1 MSIAVKVGRQA
12 AVGTAATTTTT
23 VPADFSSKLVKAN
36 VALEEVRSGQD
47 IHFTKRDGVSYEEWA
62 VGDSAIYHDTIGFW
76 LSNAMGTP
84 TNTPDGSAYTAVFK
98 FADAPNALTL
108 QTTQPRRATEA
119 YQIKDAV
126 VDKMGFT
133 FEAEGTLTY
142 NVNGFGLTRT
152 ALGSAPTLTS
162 SSINSFVA
170 WKGQVA
176 FNGTA
181 LGSYAKLKKG
191 SINFTRNRKPQFTVN
206 NSVDPA
212 TFTTGSRMVEFD
224 LTCDFASVGEYDKYR
239 NAATDSLEILFTLTD
254 GTVIGTSAT
263 APTLRLKIGTAFIE
277 DAEIDTSSDLPEI
290 TVKGKALYNA
300 ADASLA
306 VVTLRTAV
314 NFTTAD

>member
-1 MSIAVKVGRQA
+1 MSIGVKVGRQS
-12 AVGTAATTTTT
+12 AVGTAAATLST
-23 VPADFSSKLVKAN
+23 VAADFSSKLVKAN

-47 IHFTKRDGVSYEEWA
+47 IHFTKRDGVSYEEWT
-62 VGDSAIYHDTIGFW
+62 VGDSAVYHDTIGFW

-84 TNTPDGSAYTAVFK
+84 SNTAAGSAYTSVFK
-98 FADAPNALTL
+98 FTDAPNALTL
-108 QTTQPRRATEA
+108 ETTQPRRATEA

-152 ALGSAPTLTS
+152 ALGSAPTFTNS
-162 SSINSFVA
+162 TINPFVA

-176 FNGTA
+176 FNGVA

-191 SINFTRNRKPQFTVN
+191 SINFTRNRKPLFTVN
-206 NSVDPA
+206 NSVNPN
-212 TFTTGSRMVEFD
+212 TFSTGARMVEFD

-239 NAATDSLEILFTLTD
+239 TAATDSLEILFTLTD
-254 GTVIGTSAT
+254 GTTIGTPAA

-277 DAEIDTSSDLPEI
+277 DAEIDTSADLPEI

-300 ADASLA
+300 TDASLA
-306 VVTLRTAV
+306 VVTLYTAT
-314 NFTTAD
+314 NFTTAS